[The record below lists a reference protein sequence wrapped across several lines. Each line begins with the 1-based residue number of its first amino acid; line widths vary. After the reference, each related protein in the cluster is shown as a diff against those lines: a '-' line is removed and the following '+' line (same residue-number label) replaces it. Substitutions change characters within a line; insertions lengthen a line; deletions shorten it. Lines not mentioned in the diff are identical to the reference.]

1 MGILS
6 TQGIQFQLVAEGQIL
21 DLFKDEDIL
30 LSDNVTGLFDL
41 GIIPADFTRQI
52 TLPGTKK
59 NNAFFEHVYDISVY
73 NPDTFATN
81 VKVQA
86 FLDFGGLYL
95 SQGYLQL
102 NKVNIFANK
111 FIDSY
116 EVTVYG
122 AVSSFARE
130 INRNFLNDLDTLSVY
145 NHTSS
150 FTNISSS
157 WNGGLFSGSIVYP
170 LAEYG
175 QRLEFTKGALSQ
187 FGVDDIAGAL
197 SVQDFKPAIKAK
209 LVFDAI
215 FEEAGY
221 TYSSSFLEP
230 YKSSPTVFNVTNNG
244 SGNYVINGVSNPT
257 LELVRGQTYTF
268 NVSASGHPFW
278 IKTTQTTGTAN
289 QYNDG
294 VTNNGTDNGTITFTV
309 PQNVPVPL
317 YYNCQYHSSMAGT
330 LNIVKSVIDDVYL
343 LCNRQL
349 KYPVYDNVNLETF
362 GVVRVGAITGS
373 GMTDVLLPAD
383 TFVTLPWYNKL
394 EDPQNF
400 YNNGAYK
407 VEVSSSLRGV
417 LNLNVNVSC
426 SVNNMPGTFSANGT
440 WQLRLIETGS
450 GTQYSLN
457 AIQSYIQFF
466 DELQQSRS
474 GGINTTYQLQ
484 SEFTTAQLPI
494 GNYYFQIKQRPNVS
508 TGTLPTVTMDPG
520 GTTKSFLN
528 VTKVNQ
534 AADGR
539 VMNIPLNMPFGT
551 NGIKQIDFLTSIQKK
566 FNLVIYPSK
575 TQINEFI
582 VEPFNQWYNK
592 GRRWDFNQYANL
604 NDRIEVIPANN
615 LAVNELNF
623 TDTLDQDYISQQ
635 FSKAANREF
644 GKSYFTDTENFFS
657 QGKFEVKTAVS
668 STQLLQVAGTGVS
681 GSVANLN
688 PTPTSFQWS
697 MGYQGYSDSNDACS
711 NTYYY
716 PIQVYTAEQSPYTIS
731 YFYEDSLLT
740 IPFNGGN
747 QYWKFYSPSFGASY
761 YVAEIGTAGYNYY
774 TTNC

>member
-1 MGILS
+1 MGVIS
-6 TQGIQFQLVAEGQIL
+6 TQGIEFQLVANGEIL
-21 DLFKDEDIL
+21 DLFQDEDIK

-59 NNAFFEHVYDISVY
+59 NNAFFEHVYDISVF

-81 VKVQA
+81 VKVPA
-86 FLDFGGLYL
+86 YLDFGGLYL

-102 NKVNIFANK
+102 NKVNLYANK

-130 INRNFLNDLDTLSVY
+130 VNRSFLTDLTSLLVY

-150 FTNISSS
+150 LSNISAS
-157 WNGGLFSGSIVYP
+157 WSGDLFSGSIVYP

-175 QRLEFTKGALSQ
+175 QRLEFTKGNLNQ
-187 FGVDDIAGAL
+187 FGVDDIDGAL
-197 SVQDFKPAIKAK
+197 TVQDFKPAIKSK
-209 LVFDAI
+209 LVWDAI
-215 FEEAGY
+215 FQEAGY
-221 TYSSSFLEP
+221 TYSSSF
-230 YKSSPTVFNVTNNG
+230 
-244 SGNYVINGVSNPT
+244 I
-257 LELVRGQTYTF
+257 
-268 NVSASGHPFW
+268 
-278 IKTTQTTGTAN
+278 
-289 QYNDG
+289 
-294 VTNNGTDNGTITFTV
+294 DNGG
-309 PQNVPVPL
+309 L
-317 YYNCQYHSSMAGT
+317 DG
-330 LNIVKSVIDDVYL
+330 VYL

-349 KYPVYDNVNLETF
+349 KYPVYNDVNLESY

-373 GMTDVLLPAD
+373 GMTDVVLPAD

-407 VEVSSSLRGV
+407 VEVSSSLRGI
-417 LNLNVNVSC
+417 LNLNINVSC
-426 SVNNMPGTFSANGT
+426 SVNNMPGTFSQNGT

-450 GTQYSLN
+450 GTQYSLR
-457 AIQSYIQFF
+457 AVQSYIQFF

-484 SEFTTAQLPI
+484 SEFTTDKLPV
-494 GNYYFQIKQRPNVS
+494 GNYYFQIKQRPNVA
-508 TGTLPTVTMDPG
+508 TGTLPTVTMDPL
-520 GTTKSFLN
+520 GTSKSFFS
-528 VTKVNQ
+528 VTKVNA

-539 VMNIPLNMPFGT
+539 IMNIPLNMPFGT
-551 NGIKQIDFLTSIQKK
+551 QGIKQIDFLTSIQKK
-566 FNLVIYPSK
+566 FNLVMYPSK
-575 TQINEFI
+575 TKINEFI
-582 VEPFNQWYNK
+582 VEPFNEWYNK
-592 GRRWDFNQYANL
+592 GRRWDFNRYVNL
-604 NDRIEVIPANN
+604 NEKIEVIPANN

-657 QGKFEVKTAVS
+657 QGKFEVKTNVS

-681 GSVANLN
+681 GSIAGLN
-688 PTPTSFQWS
+688 PSGNPVIYAGNYRLSYSSVSPRNNCYDYSFYDIWTTT
-697 MGYQGYSDSNDACS
+697 GFIEDGVTLYYDSNGSNIVSDAYWLIDELNC
-711 NTYYY
+711 NYWQINFPTG
-716 PIQVYTAEQSPYTIS
+716 T
-731 YFYEDSLLT
+731 LT
-740 IPFNGGN
+740 GF
-747 QYWKFYSPSFGASY
+747 
-761 YVAEIGTAGYNYY
+761 AGL
-774 TTNC
+774 CRDCI

>member
-6 TQGIQFQLVAEGQIL
+6 TQGIQFQLVANDTIL

-59 NNAFFEHVYDISVY
+59 NNAFFEHVYDISVF

-81 VKVQA
+81 IKVPA
-86 FLDFGGLYL
+86 YLDFGGLYL

-102 NKVNIFANK
+102 NKVNVFANK

-130 INRNFLNDLDTLSVY
+130 VNRSFLTDLTSLSAY

-150 FTNISSS
+150 YTNISAS
-157 WNGGLFSGSIVYP
+157 WNGDLFSGSIVYP

-175 QRLEFTKGALSQ
+175 QRLEFTKGNLNQ

-197 SVQDFKPAIKAK
+197 STQDFKPAIKSK
-209 LVFDAI
+209 IVLDAI
-215 FEEAGY
+215 FNEAGY
-221 TYSSSFLEP
+221 TYSSSF
-230 YKSSPTVFNVTNNG
+230 
-244 SGNYVINGVSNPT
+244 I
-257 LELVRGQTYTF
+257 
-268 NVSASGHPFW
+268 
-278 IKTTQTTGTAN
+278 
-289 QYNDG
+289 
-294 VTNNGTDNGTITFTV
+294 DNGG
-309 PQNVPVPL
+309 L
-317 YYNCQYHSSMAGT
+317 
-330 LNIVKSVIDDVYL
+330 DDIYL
-343 LCNRQL
+343 LCNRAL
-349 KYPVYDNVNLETF
+349 RYPVYSDVNLETY

-373 GMTDVLLPAD
+373 GMTDVQLPAD

-400 YNNGAYK
+400 YNNGAYR
-407 VEVSSSLRGV
+407 VEVSSSLRGI
-417 LNLNVNVSC
+417 LNLNINVSC

-440 WQLRLIETGS
+440 WQYRLIETGS
-450 GTQYSLN
+450 STAYSLN

-484 SEFTTAQLPI
+484 SEFTTNEIPP
-494 GNYYFQIKQRPNVS
+494 GNYYFQIRQRPNVA
-508 TGTLPTVTMDPG
+508 TGTLPTVTMDPL
-520 GTTKSFLN
+520 GTSKSFLQ

-551 NGIKQIDFLTSIQKK
+551 SGIKKIDFITSIQKK

-575 TQINEFI
+575 TQINQFI
-582 VEPFNQWYNK
+582 IEPFNEWYNK
-592 GRRWDFNQYANL
+592 GRRWDFNKYINL
-604 NDRIEVIPANN
+604 NDRLEVIPANN

-623 TDTLDQDYISQQ
+623 GDTLDQDYISQQ

-644 GKSYFTDTENFFS
+644 GKTYYTDLQNFFS
-657 QGKFEVKTAVS
+657 QGKFEVKTSVA
-668 STQLLQVAGTGVS
+668 STQLLQIAGTGVS
-681 GSVANLN
+681 GSVAGLN
-688 PTPTSFQWS
+688 PTQQVFFAGNYPMSIGTDVTDLCDNTFRYDTVPIYTSTANVEFGQVL
-697 MGYQGYSDSNDACS
+697 YADSS
-711 NTYYY
+711 GT
-716 PIQVYTAEQSPYTIS
+716 IPYTG
-731 YFYEDSLLT
+731 YRLVYLTDFCTVLT
-740 IPFNGGN
+740 IDASTAQING
-747 QYWKFYSPSFGASY
+747 FG
-761 YVAEIGTAGYNYY
+761 GTCQ
-774 TTNC
+774 NCI

>member
-86 FLDFGGLYL
+86 YLDFGGLYL

-157 WNGGLFSGSIVYP
+157 WNDGLFSGSIVYP

-187 FGVDDIAGAL
+187 FGVDDIDGAL
-197 SVQDFKPAIKAK
+197 SVQDFKPAIQSK
-209 LVFDAI
+209 LVWDAI
-215 FEEAGY
+215 FQEAGY
-221 TYSSSFLEP
+221 TYSSSF
-230 YKSSPTVFNVTNNG
+230 
-244 SGNYVINGVSNPT
+244 I
-257 LELVRGQTYTF
+257 
-268 NVSASGHPFW
+268 
-278 IKTTQTTGTAN
+278 
-289 QYNDG
+289 
-294 VTNNGTDNGTITFTV
+294 DNGGLDGI
-309 PQNVPVPL
+309 
-317 YYNCQYHSSMAGT
+317 
-330 LNIVKSVIDDVYL
+330 YL

-373 GMTDVLLPAD
+373 GMTDVQLPAD

-400 YNNGAYK
+400 YNEGAYK
-407 VEVSSSLRGV
+407 VEVSSSLRGI
-417 LNLNVNVSC
+417 LNLNINVSC

-450 GTQYSLN
+450 SISYSLK

-466 DELQQSRS
+466 DELQQSRN

-484 SEFTTAQLPI
+484 SEFTTDKLPV

-508 TGTLPTVTMDPG
+508 SGTLPTVTMDPG

-623 TDTLDQDYISQQ
+623 TDTLDNDYISQQ

-657 QGKFEVKTAVS
+657 
-668 STQLLQVAGTGVS
+668 
-681 GSVANLN
+681 
-688 PTPTSFQWS
+688 
-697 MGYQGYSDSNDACS
+697 
-711 NTYYY
+711 
-716 PIQVYTAEQSPYTIS
+716 
-731 YFYEDSLLT
+731 
-740 IPFNGGN
+740 
-747 QYWKFYSPSFGASY
+747 
-761 YVAEIGTAGYNYY
+761 
-774 TTNC
+774 

>member
-86 FLDFGGLYL
+86 YLDFGGLYL

-157 WNGGLFSGSIVYP
+157 WNDGLFSGSIVYP

-187 FGVDDIAGAL
+187 FGVDDIDGAL
-197 SVQDFKPAIKAK
+197 SVQDFKPAIQSK
-209 LVFDAI
+209 LVWDAI
-215 FEEAGY
+215 FQEAGY
-221 TYSSSFLEP
+221 TYSSSF
-230 YKSSPTVFNVTNNG
+230 
-244 SGNYVINGVSNPT
+244 I
-257 LELVRGQTYTF
+257 
-268 NVSASGHPFW
+268 
-278 IKTTQTTGTAN
+278 
-289 QYNDG
+289 
-294 VTNNGTDNGTITFTV
+294 DNGGLDGI
-309 PQNVPVPL
+309 
-317 YYNCQYHSSMAGT
+317 
-330 LNIVKSVIDDVYL
+330 YL

-373 GMTDVLLPAD
+373 GMTDVQLPAD

-400 YNNGAYK
+400 YNEGAYK
-407 VEVSSSLRGV
+407 VEVSSSLRGI
-417 LNLNVNVSC
+417 LNLNINVSC

-450 GTQYSLN
+450 SISYSLK

-466 DELQQSRS
+466 DELQQSRN

-484 SEFTTAQLPI
+484 SEFTTDKLPV

-508 TGTLPTVTMDPG
+508 SGTLPTVTMDPG

-623 TDTLDQDYISQQ
+623 TDTLDNDYISQQ

-668 STQLLQVAGTGVS
+668 STQLLQVTGTGVS

-697 MGYQGYSDSNDACS
+697 MGYQGFNNSNDAC
-711 NTYYY
+711 NDTYFY
-716 PIQVYTAEQSPYTIS
+716 PNVVYTAEQSPYTIS

-747 QYWKFYSPSFGASY
+747 QYWKFYSPSSGGTY
-761 YVAEIGTAGYNYY
+761 YVAEIGSAGYNYF

>member
-1 MGILS
+1 MAITT
-6 TQGIQFQLVAEGQIL
+6 TQGFIFKLVANDIIL
-21 DLFKDEDIL
+21 DLFADEDIL

-41 GIIPADFTRQI
+41 GIVPADFTRQI

-59 NNAFFEHVYDISVY
+59 NNAFFEHVYDISVFS
-73 NPDTFATN
+73 PDTFATN
-81 VKVQA
+81 IKVPA
-86 FLDFGGLYL
+86 YLDFDGLYL
-95 SQGYLQL
+95 AQGYLQL
-102 NKVNIFANK
+102 NKVNVIANK

-116 EVTVYG
+116 EVTLFG
-122 AVSSFARE
+122 AVSSFARQ
-130 INRNFLNDLDTLSVY
+130 INRNYLTNLTSLAAY

-150 FTNISSS
+150 YSNISAS
-157 WNGGLFSGSIVYP
+157 WSGDLFSGSIVYP

-175 QRLEFTKGALSQ
+175 QRMQFTEGSLSQ
-187 FGVDDIAGAL
+187 FGIDDLDGAL
-197 SVQDFKPAIKAK
+197 STQDFKPAIKSK
-209 LVFDAI
+209 LVWDAI
-215 FEEAGY
+215 FNEAGY
-221 TYSSSFLEP
+221 TYSSSF
-230 YKSSPTVFNVTNNG
+230 
-244 SGNYVINGVSNPT
+244 I
-257 LELVRGQTYTF
+257 
-268 NVSASGHPFW
+268 
-278 IKTTQTTGTAN
+278 
-289 QYNDG
+289 
-294 VTNNGTDNGTITFTV
+294 DNGGF
-309 PQNVPVPL
+309 
-317 YYNCQYHSSMAGT
+317 
-330 LNIVKSVIDDVYL
+330 DDIYL
-343 LCNRQL
+343 VCNRAL
-349 KYPVYDNVNLETF
+349 KYPIYENVDLETY
-362 GVVRVGAITGS
+362 GVIRVGATSGS
-373 GMTDVLLPAD
+373 TDISLPAN

-407 VEVSSSLRGV
+407 VEVSSSLRGI
-417 LNLNVNVSC
+417 LNLNINVSC

-466 DELQQSRS
+466 DELQQSRN

-508 TGTLPTVTMDPG
+508 TGTLPTVTMDPL

-551 NGIKQIDFLTSIQKK
+551 QGIKQIDFLTSIQKK

-604 NDRIEVIPANN
+604 NERIEVIPANN

-681 GSVANLN
+681 GSVENLN

-697 MGYQGYSDSNDACS
+697 MGYQGYNNQFDAC
-711 NTYYY
+711 NDTYFY

-731 YFYEDSLLT
+731 YFYEDALLT

-747 QYWKFYSPSFGASY
+747 QYWKFYSLSGGGTY
-761 YVAEIGTAGYNYY
+761 YVAEIGTDGYNYY
-774 TTNC
+774 STNC